1 MTVSTP
7 PEHKWGLTW
16 HVSYLSGWANHDRI
30 SDTFV
35 VVPAEGDVCLLFA
48 GLPYML
54 QQIKEVSP
62 IKDLRMVKAV
72 DTNAVA
78 VDTKSKT
85 KISTIKS
92 FGEETLSILDENK
105 IEQVICLNFNSQFS
119 RISAID
125 FISNILIKNLDTRYL
140 VIGEDF
146 KFGYDRG
153 NGRLVCIRFT
163 A

>member
-1 MTVSTP
+1 MNKFPNYIKPELFETRYHRIREYLKANDIGALLAYSTP
-7 PEHKWGLTW
+7 PEHKWGLTG

-35 VVPAEGDVCLLFA
+35 VVPAEGEVSLLFA

-72 DTNAVA
+72 DPNAVA

-85 KISTIKS
+85 NISI
-92 FGEETLSILDENK
+92 I
-105 IEQVICLNFNSQFS
+105 
-119 RISAID
+119 
-125 FISNILIKNLDTRYL
+125 ILIH
-140 VIGEDF
+140 
-146 KFGYDRG
+146 
-153 NGRLVCIRFT
+153 VCIKIILY
-163 A
+163 